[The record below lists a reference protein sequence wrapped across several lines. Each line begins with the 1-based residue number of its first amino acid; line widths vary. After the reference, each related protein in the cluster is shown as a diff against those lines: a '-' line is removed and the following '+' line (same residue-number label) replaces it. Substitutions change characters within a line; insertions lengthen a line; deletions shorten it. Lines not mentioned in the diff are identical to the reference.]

1 MESCVES
8 KLQNL
13 GYYVNTVPYGYIN
26 ACNAWYK
33 NELIEKFHRRTSIQG
48 EEYVIERMNFAKRG
62 CADDAN
68 LCEIIQ
74 INVGNANQTDEINK
88 ILNDNRFDV
97 MYRKQ
102 LERMSAAG
110 TVAAYVRLK
119 DATYLDNGS
128 VTGGTIR
135 IAYCYAENY
144 TPLLVENEEVLEACF
159 YGVDYVN
166 GKKRTTMV
174 LFTRPD
180 GTNYKAEGCKIKQY
194 ESGCAVI
201 F

>member
-74 INVGNANQTDEINK
+74 INVGNANQTDEILSL
-88 ILNDNRFDV
+88 IH
-97 MYRKQ
+97 
-102 LERMSAAG
+102 
-110 TVAAYVRLK
+110 
-119 DATYLDNGS
+119 
-128 VTGGTIR
+128 I
-135 IAYCYAENY
+135 
-144 TPLLVENEEVLEACF
+144 
-159 YGVDYVN
+159 
-166 GKKRTTMV
+166 
-174 LFTRPD
+174 
-180 GTNYKAEGCKIKQY
+180 
-194 ESGCAVI
+194 
-201 F
+201 